1 MSVINSSF
9 EELRLSGQL
18 PSPSGVG
25 MQILKLTQGDDFST
39 VEIGKAISAD
49 SALTGRLLMLAN
61 SAESGSVEPITTI
74 DEATIRLG
82 IRTVRNVA
90 LGLSLVASNRS
101 GGCAGFDYDRYWSQS
116 LARAVAGQQ
125 LSRVLNRGVPAEM
138 YILGLLSS
146 VGKLALASV
155 HPENYA
161 LILQDPSLVTPADFS
176 KAETEL
182 FEIDH
187 RSVASCMLI
196 DWGLPEEF
204 ARAAGSYESCK
215 LSEVEGTLSELRH
228 LLKAADLISQ
238 LLVSNDETSA
248 QAWRELAVQFSE
260 LERVSGFD
268 SEEFHRVCNSVAVE
282 WREWGQVLG
291 IPTTNQLDFSM
302 LEERVCLAEHGEGGQ
317 GPTSGSGES
326 SRVALSTPEPP
337 AARSGMNVLVVD
349 DDLVSLKMLQRRLI
363 HAGHQVTTACDGD
376 DALRLSL
383 QNCPQIVVADW
394 DMPGLD
400 GLQLCRALR
409 KIATGQRIYF
419 VLVTGTDDEESIV
432 KAFEH
437 GVDDY
442 ITKPFNPRILLARVN
457 AGSRIIELQDEVEQG
472 RRKAEKNTMDLQVLT
487 RRLRS
492 AALTDPLTG
501 LPNRRYAMKRLSQA
515 WESSSR
521 TERPVSVIMMDI
533 DYFKAVNDNFGHDA
547 GDAVLTGV
555 ADVLLKACR
564 EEEDVCRIG
573 GEEFIVICANTS
585 ADEAGQAAERLREA
599 IEQTPIPWADH
610 AHKVTMSLG
619 VACRT
624 EDMTDFEGLMKA
636 ADESVF
642 AAKKSGR
649 NRVVV
654 ANDDEELKRSA

>member
-1 MSVINSSF
+1 
-9 EELRLSGQL
+9 
-18 PSPSGVG
+18 
-25 MQILKLTQGDDFST
+25 
-39 VEIGKAISAD
+39 
-49 SALTGRLLMLAN
+49 MLAN

-74 DEATIRLG
+74 DEATVRLG

-101 GGCAGFDYDRYWSQS
+101 GGCAAFDYDRYWSQS

-125 LSRVLNRGVPAEM
+125 LARVLNRGIPAEM

-161 LILQDPSLVTPADFS
+161 SILQDPSLVTPEDFS
-176 KAETEL
+176 KAELEL

-187 RSVASCMLI
+187 RSVASCMLV

-204 ARAAGSYESCK
+204 ARAAGAYEGCK
-215 LSEVEGTLSELRH
+215 LSQVEGTLSELKD

-238 LLVSNDETSA
+238 LLVTEAETSA
-248 QAWRELAVQFSE
+248 ETWRELADQFSE
-260 LERVSGFD
+260 LERVSGFE
-268 SEEFHRVCNSVAVE
+268 SERFRRVCNGVAVE

-291 IPTTNQLDFSM
+291 IPTTNQLDFSL
-302 LEERVCLAEHGEGGQ
+302 LEERVCQAEQGEGGEA
-317 GPTSGSGES
+317 PTSES
-326 SRVALSTPEPP
+326 DEPRRVAVSAPEPP
-337 AARSGMNVLVVD
+337 AAEGGMDVLVVD
-349 DDLVSLKMLQRRLI
+349 DDLVSLKMLERRLV
-363 HAGHQVTTACDGD
+363 HAGHRVTTACDGD

-383 QNCPQIVVADW
+383 QKCPQIVVADW

-419 VLVTGTDDEESIV
+419 VLVTGTDDEESVV

-442 ITKPFNPRILLARVN
+442 VTKPFNPRILLARVN
-457 AGSRIIELQDEVEQG
+457 AGSRIIQLQDEVERG
-472 RRKAEKNTMDLQVLT
+472 RQKTEKHMMDLQVLT

-515 WESSSR
+515 WESSRR
-521 TERPVSVIMMDI
+521 TEKPVSVIMMDI
-533 DYFKAVNDNFGHDA
+533 DYFKSVNDNFGHDA

-585 ADEAGQAAERLREA
+585 ADEAGRAAERLREA
-599 IEQTPIPWADH
+599 IEETPIPWADH

-624 EDMTDFEGLMKA
+624 EDMTDFEGLIKA

-642 AAKKSGR
+642 VAKKSGR